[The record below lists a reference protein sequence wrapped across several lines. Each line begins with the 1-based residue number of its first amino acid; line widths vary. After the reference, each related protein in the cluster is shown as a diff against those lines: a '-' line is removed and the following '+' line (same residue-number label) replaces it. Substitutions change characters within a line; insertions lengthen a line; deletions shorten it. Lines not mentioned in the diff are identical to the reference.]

1 MSFNE
6 FGLPVGIN
14 SSFVPDSCKVEFVAA
29 FLYGRFIR
37 LIFQSKKTVQSV
49 RHQFQLAYF
58 AARSLMFRGK
68 LSLFPPIVFRKDHER
83 NRCSWFSCTKGS
95 GNYCRLA
102 RSCALTV
109 NQNAFTFFYK
119 MAGAAA
125 SGEGDE
131 SSSSGIL
138 LDNLK
143 IQKEEIAEQIDKPLQ
158 KGDTW

>member
-1 MSFNE
+1 MCCPKHHKNEVYGHIEINLFFFTICEISGANHINCPFIE

-49 RHQFQLAYF
+49 RHQFQLVYF

-68 LSLFPPIVFRKDHER
+68 LSLCPPIVFRKDHER

-102 RSCALTV
+102 RSCA
-109 NQNAFTFFYK
+109 
-119 MAGAAA
+119 
-125 SGEGDE
+125 
-131 SSSSGIL
+131 
-138 LDNLK
+138 
-143 IQKEEIAEQIDKPLQ
+143 
-158 KGDTW
+158 